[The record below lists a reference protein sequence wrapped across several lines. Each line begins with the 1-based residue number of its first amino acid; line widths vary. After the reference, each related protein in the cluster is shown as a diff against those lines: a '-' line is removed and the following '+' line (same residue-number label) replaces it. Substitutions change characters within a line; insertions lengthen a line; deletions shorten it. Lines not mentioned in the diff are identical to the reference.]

1 MSRFISPPRD
11 QLDKLRQP
19 LTDGEKQVF
28 EFFDTHLDEKWEI
41 YIQPHLNGLRPDFVL
56 LNETVGIAVFEVKDW
71 DLDAMEYWIETYG
84 NRGKAPILMARKN
97 GQKFSLQNH
106 NPVEQLYRYREEII
120 DLYCPRLARRA
131 GRESLAVI
139 TAGIIFP
146 NADCER
152 VNELLAPCLTHRN
165 LRHEKYNPVSGQD
178 TLKSEALKAVFPS
191 STWKTSKYMKPDL
204 AKDLRHWLVEPDFAA
219 TQREPLELDANQRRY
234 ATERTQSGYRR
245 IKGPAGSGKS
255 QVLAARAAQLAYE
268 GKEVLVVTYNITLM
282 HYLRDLAVRYQ
293 PPLHRLGSLRNIT
306 WLNFHSWCKR
316 LCQEHNY
323 EKEYNQLWKEYK
335 QLRKEFFHDGNNAL
349 DHLLHHQ
356 LPALAS
362 SIVDNN
368 IPNLKYYDAVLV
380 DEGQDFRPNW
390 WNVLRKVCKE
400 KAEKLLVADKT
411 QDIYGTARAWTDKAM
426 IGAGF
431 SGNWNTLKVSYRLP
445 PQLIDHAQSFAEQ
458 FLPNDLV
465 DLPISPQLE
474 LEVYPCQLRWV
485 QTNEERAVECC
496 VQEILKMPPLANR
509 DILAIPDI
517 TFLVDRK
524 DIGLEVITTLG
535 KKGIKCLHTF
545 DPDSWENRSQKLGFY
560 MGDARV
566 KATTLHSFKG
576 WETRALVVYTGHTFN
591 DRNKVL
597 TYIGMTRLK
606 RHQKQS
612 LLTIVSAIPEFAEYG
627 KTWPEFSV
635 M

>member
-1 MSRFISPPRD
+1 MVRVISPPRD

-19 LTDGEKQVF
+19 LTDGEKRVF

-71 DLDAMEYWIETYG
+71 DLDAMEYWVEPHG
-84 NRGKAPILMARKN
+84 DWGKAPILMAKRN
-97 GQKFSLQNH
+97 GHKFPLQDH
-106 NPVEQLYRYREEII
+106 NPVEQLYRYRQEIT

-131 GRESLAVI
+131 SLAVI

-152 VNELLAPCLTHRN
+152 VNELLAPCLVHRK
-165 LRHEKYNPVSGQD
+165 LLHEKYNPISGKD
-178 TLKSEALKAVFPS
+178 TLESEDLEAVFPS
-191 STWKTSKYMKPDL
+191 SIWKTSKYMKPDL
-204 AKDLRHWLVEPDFAA
+204 AKDLRHWLVEPDFSA
-219 TQREPLELDANQRRY
+219 TQREPLELDENQRRY
-234 ATERTQSGYRR
+234 VTERTKSGYRR
-245 IKGPAGSGKS
+245 IRGPAGSGKS

-268 GKEVLVVTYNITLM
+268 GKKVLVVTFNITLM
-282 HYLRDLAVRYQ
+282 HYLRDLAVRYR
-293 PPLHRLGSLRNIT
+293 PPLHRPGSLRYIT

-323 EKEYNQLWKEYK
+323 EKEYKQLWRELFNDGGNATDKED
-335 QLRKEFFHDGNNAL
+335 LL
-349 DHLLHHQ
+349 DRQ
-356 LPALAS
+356 LPKLVS
-362 SIVDNN
+362 SIIDNDTLEN
-368 IPNLKYYDAVLV
+368 VKSYDAILV

-390 WNVLRKVCKE
+390 WNVLRNVCKE
-400 KAEKLLVADKT
+400 EGEKLLVADKT
-411 QDIYGTARAWTDKAM
+411 QDIYGTARAWTDEAM
-426 IGAGF
+426 KGAGF
-431 SGNWNTLKVSYRLP
+431 SGNWSTLEVSYRLP
-445 PQLIDHAQSFAEQ
+445 PQLIDHAQFFAKQ

-474 LEVYPCQLRWV
+474 LEIYPCQLRWV
-485 QTNEERAVECC
+485 QTNEEQAVECC

-545 DPDSWENRSQKLGFY
+545 DPDSWESRRQKLGFY
-560 MGDARV
+560 MGDALV

-576 WETRALVVYTGHTFN
+576 WETRALVVYTGHAFN
-591 DRNKVL
+591 ERNKAL

-612 LLTIVSAIPEFAEYG
+612 LLTIVSGIPEFAEYG
-627 KTWPEFSV
+627 KTWPEFST